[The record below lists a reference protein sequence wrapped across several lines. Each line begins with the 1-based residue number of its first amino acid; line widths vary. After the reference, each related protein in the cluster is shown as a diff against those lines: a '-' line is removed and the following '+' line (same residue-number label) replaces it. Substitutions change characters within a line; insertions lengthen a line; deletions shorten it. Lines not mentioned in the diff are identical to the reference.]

1 MLGYQ
6 PNSYFMEHYIVI
18 YVSSLAKMV
27 GISSTSGDIA
37 DDTILFFTDSSCTGT
52 PYVEPRASYSIIKH
66 GSNYYTGDCVAP
78 SSVQINSV
86 EIPGEGC
93 YSTDSEMIPLV
104 PAQTIVPNLPFT
116 LPVALP
122 LRFE

>member
-1 MLGYQ
+1 
-6 PNSYFMEHYIVI
+6 MEHYVVI

-27 GISSTSGDIA
+27 GISSSSGDIA
-37 DDTILFFTDSSCTGT
+37 DDTILFFNDTTCAGS
-52 PYVEPRASYSIIKH
+52 PYIEPRASYSIIKH
-66 GSNYYTGDCVAP
+66 GTNYYTADYVAP

-86 EIPGEGC
+86 DVPGEGC
-93 YSTDSEMIPLV
+93 YATDPELIPLV